1 MTLQQRSVD
10 VPQLHADLA
19 SILGRLDGLVDSIYG
34 RTADLVRTSNARRSP
49 VGAGIDHG
57 RRQSWE
63 SASEWEH
70 SSSSS

>member
-10 VPQLHADLA
+10 VPQLDADLA

-34 RTADLVRTSNARRSP
+34 RTTDLDRTSNARPPP

-57 RRQSWE
+57 RRQPWE
-63 SASEWEH
+63 SASESEH